1 MAFAILLHI
10 LGVVVWVGGMFFAYM
25 ALRPVA
31 AAQLQPPQRL
41 SLWAGVFGLFFPWV
55 WISVVLILVS
65 GLYLIKLLGGFG
77 VVAMNIHAMFG
88 IGLVMTLVFCFVY
101 FVPYGKLARAV
112 VAQEWKQGGEALAT
126 IRKMI
131 GFNLML
137 GLINIVVAAMSRM
150 TF

>member
-1 MAFAILLHI
+1 MALAILLHI
-10 LGVVVWVGGMFFAYM
+10 LGVVIWVGGMFFAYM

-41 SLWAGVFGLFFPWV
+41 PLWAGVFRLFFPWV
-55 WISVVLILVS
+55 WISIALILVS
-65 GLYLIKLLGGFG
+65 GLYLVMLLGGFG
-77 VVAMNIHAMFG
+77 VISMNIHAMFG
-88 IGLVMTLVFCFVY
+88 IGLVMMLVFCFVY
-101 FVPYGKLARAV
+101 FIPYGKLARAV
-112 VAQEWKQGGEALAT
+112 VAQEWKQGGEALGT

-137 GLINIVVAAMSRM
+137 GLINIAVAAMSRM

>member
-1 MAFAILLHI
+1 MALAILLHI

-25 ALRPVA
+25 VLRPVA

-41 SLWAGVFGLFFPWV
+41 PLWAGVFRLFFPWV
-55 WISVVLILVS
+55 WISIALILVS
-65 GLYLIKLLGGFG
+65 GLYLIMLLGGFG
-77 VVAMNIHAMFG
+77 VVSMNIHAMFG
-88 IGLVMTLVFCFVY
+88 IGLVMMLVFCFVY

-112 VAQEWKQGGEALAT
+112 VAQEWKRGGEALAT

-137 GLINIVVAAMSRM
+137 GLINIAVAAMSRM